1 MRVWVGKI
9 HPHDPRLIQITMTDI
24 FLIII
29 NILLA
34 VSGQTFIKQG
44 MGKIGSFTEMP
55 LVKFFQRSLL
65 SPLVLLGLFL
75 YIVSSLVWFMV
86 LSRVDLS
93 VAYPALS
100 LGYILVL
107 AIGFFFL
114 GETIT
119 LTKLA
124 GVVLICLGVFLIF
137 KK

>member
-1 MRVWVGKI
+1 MS
-9 HPHDPRLIQITMTDI
+9 DI

-44 MGKIGSFTEMP
+44 MGKIGSFSDMP
-55 LVKFFQRSLL
+55 LMQFFQRALL
-65 SPLVLLGLFL
+65 SPLVILGLFL
-75 YIVSSLVWFMV
+75 YIVSSFIWFMV
-86 LSRVDLS
+86 LSRVELS

-119 LTKLA
+119 LAKLA
-124 GVVLICLGVFLIF
+124 GVILICLGVFLIF
-137 KK
+137 KR